1 MSPSNT
7 NLRRN
12 RQDKLDL
19 ICKPYYMNAFL
30 ASVVCF
36 TGHSVSLGHL
46 HTSNSGTKFIDYM
59 EIKFEVLEPDAK
71 TNYVVDFLL
80 QTLVSS
86 RLNLTFIT
94 HYKYVVNIPLIDYTG

>member
-36 TGHSVSLGHL
+36 TGHSVSLG
-46 HTSNSGTKFIDYM
+46 TKFIDYM
-59 EIKFEVLEPDAK
+59 KMKFEVLEPDAK
-71 TNYVVDFLL
+71 KSMYFIIFL
-80 QTLVSS
+80 
-86 RLNLTFIT
+86 I
-94 HYKYVVNIPLIDYTG
+94 YKR